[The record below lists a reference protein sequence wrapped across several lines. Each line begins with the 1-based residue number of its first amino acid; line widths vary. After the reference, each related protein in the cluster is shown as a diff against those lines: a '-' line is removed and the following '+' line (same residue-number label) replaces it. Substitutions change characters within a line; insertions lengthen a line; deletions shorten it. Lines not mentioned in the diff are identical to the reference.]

1 MNLQPFPLVLRRAS
15 FSRVAALALL
25 AAIAACPAFAQDPV
39 VTQEAGVEAEAEAES
54 QAALRDS
61 VMVAM
66 IATDGEAATFAQALA
81 AALVRG
87 FGSAGFRSVELFA
100 GATEDASTD
109 LKVARGIRK
118 ANGTRWVAI
127 ARCSMEQRRL
137 VWRAT
142 VYDFID
148 GAMVAA
154 SSQAAFA
161 GLSALPMIDASAA
174 EAVAAALALRERKKP
189 GKPIEYR
196 LRFASRDE
204 GALVSFGTGDDARQ
218 AGLVEGGALTAPF
231 VAFREGDPVV
241 VSMSRDGYWPRT
253 AVFSPKAADE
263 PIKLPSLMPMTK
275 QAVSFGMETSR
286 LTGALADYRYYL
298 SPDSI
303 FLRARDSLW
312 LQYAFTTGSVP
323 VIHDELRLGVGAYLF
338 TPRYSRFRFAAG
350 SGLSGIVTWVL
361 PAAATPNLYFDL
373 SLDALWL
380 SLEWH
385 TPAWAVFL
393 EQRVSYSFGSDSGL
407 LRRGW
412 WKSESGPMGMSAGVM
427 FKWP

>member
-1 MNLQPFPLVLRRAS
+1 MKLKPFTRVRPVVS
-15 FSRVAALALL
+15 FARIAAVALL
-25 AAIAACPAFAQDPV
+25 AAVAAFPAFPQD
-39 VTQEAGVEAEAEAES
+39 AGVDAEAEEES

-61 VMVAM
+61 VSVAV
-66 IATDGEAATFAQALA
+66 IATDGEASTFARALA
-81 AALVRG
+81 SALVRG
-87 FGSAGFRSVELFA
+87 FVSAGFRSVELFG
-100 GATEDASTD
+100 GATEASSTD
-109 LKVARGIRK
+109 IKVARGIRK

-127 ARCSMEQRRL
+127 ARCAIEQRRL

-142 VYDFID
+142 VFDFID
-148 GAMVAA
+148 GAMVAG

-161 GLSALPMIDASAA
+161 GLTALPLIDASAA
-174 EAVAAALALRERKKP
+174 EAVAATLALRERKKP

-196 LRFASRDE
+196 LRFSSRDD

-218 AGLVEGGALTAPF
+218 AGVIEDGSLVAPF

-253 AVFSPKAADE
+253 AVFSPTGAAE
-263 PIKLPSLMPMTK
+263 PIRLPALMPKTRR
-275 QAVSFGMETSR
+275 ALSFGMETAR
-286 LTGALADYRYYL
+286 LSGASADYRHYL
-298 SPDSI
+298 APDSI

-312 LQYAFTTGSVP
+312 LQYAYTAGSVP

-338 TPRYSRFRFAAG
+338 TPHYSRFRFAAG
-350 SGLSGIVTWVL
+350 TGLSGIATWV
-361 PAAATPNLYFDL
+361 PPSDATPNLYFDL

-380 SLEWH
+380 SFEWH
-385 TPAWAVFL
+385 TPAWAAFL
-393 EQRVSYSFGSDSGL
+393 EQRVSYSFGADAGL

-412 WKSESGPMGMSAGVM
+412 WKSENGPLGLSAGVM